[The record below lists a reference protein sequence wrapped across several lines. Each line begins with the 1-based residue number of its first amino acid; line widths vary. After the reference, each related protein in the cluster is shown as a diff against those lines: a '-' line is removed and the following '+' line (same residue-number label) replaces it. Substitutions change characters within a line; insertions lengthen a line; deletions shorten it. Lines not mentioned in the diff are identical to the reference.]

1 MPFIDYTG
9 KGDKG
14 LGKTTRWLIQQ
25 ANIILDE
32 YTEQGYVLTLRQLY
46 YQMVSRDMIPNT
58 DKSYNN
64 LGTAISTGRERGLID
79 WDQLTD
85 RLRELTEWQTY
96 DNVPASIRELSER
109 FRLDKWRTQPVRPE
123 VWVEKDALSDVV
135 RRACWKLQVPYLVC
149 RGYGSASALW
159 QAGRRMIE
167 HRKSGQQP
175 YVIHLG
181 DHDPSGLHMTEDNR
195 NRISLFGMA
204 ALSGDKRASPKLKRI
219 ALNMDQIEQYNP
231 PPNPAK
237 QTDSRWQGYVDQTGL
252 DESWELDALEPAV
265 IEALI
270 ETAVLEV
277 RDEHKWEKMVKLE
290 QQGRDLLTKC
300 SNGWSEVREFLKDTF
315 GAEEE

>member
-9 KGDKG
+9 KGRKG
-14 LGKTTRWLIQQ
+14 LGKSTLWLIEQ
-25 ANIILDE
+25 ANIILDRF
-32 YTEQGYVLTLRQLY
+32 TKQNYVLTLRQLF

-58 DKSYNN
+58 TKSYNN
-64 LGTAISTGRERGLID
+64 LGTAISTGRERGLVD

-85 RLRELTEWQTY
+85 RLRELEKWQTY
-96 DNVPASIRELSER
+96 DNVPDAMTKLAER
-109 FRLDKWRTQPVRPE
+109 FRLDKWRNQPCRPE

-149 RGYGSASALW
+149 RGYGSSSALW

-195 NRISLFGMA
+195 NRISLFGLPAMK
-204 ALSGDKRASPKLKRI
+204 GDKRASPRLKRI
-219 ALNMDQIEQYNP
+219 ALNMDQIEKYNP

-237 QTDSRWQGYVDQTGL
+237 MTDSRWQGYVDATGL
-252 DESWELDALEPAV
+252 EESWELDALEPAV
-265 IEALI
+265 IEQLI
-270 ETAVLEV
+270 EDAVLEI
-277 RDEHKWEKMVKLE
+277 RDEDAWEKMVELEKEGRKL
-290 QQGRDLLTKC
+290 LSTC
-300 SNGWSEVREFLKDTF
+300 SDGWGDVKEFLKDTF
-315 GAEEE
+315 GE